1 MIDSAAFYDYNSYSK
16 KIQPGN
22 RFIAVLFKGRNQS
35 DLITPEIS
43 CNEIV
48 RVNIVRNRLPSK
60 CICCS
65 TFFTDINIIAA
76 VEANI

>member
-16 KIQPGN
+16 EIQPDN

-43 CNEIV
+43 CVEIV
-48 RVNIVRNRLPSK
+48 PVNIVRNRLPSK
-60 CICCS
+60 CICC
-65 TFFTDINIIAA
+65 
-76 VEANI
+76 